1 VLNLK
6 NVAHALGG
14 EITRNQVRAP
24 GPGHSQQD
32 RSLSIALSQSAPGG
46 FVVHSFA
53 GDDPIACKDYVRQK
67 LGLAPFQPKGNR
79 LSRAS
84 DDAIDQALRVAFSGP
99 QNHAGATVVA
109 MYDYRDEVGTLL
121 YQVVR
126 FQPKSFRH
134 RKPNGNGG
142 WVWQGS
148 ERRVLYRWPELIKYP
163 DATVFIT
170 EGEKDAD
177 RVASLGHCATTLAS
191 GEWTADCVKALA
203 GRDCLILEDN
213 DQAGQKKAHEAAA
226 ALYGTAKTVRIVHL
240 PDLPDKGA

>member
-1 VLNLK
+1 MLNLK

-99 QNHAGATVVA
+99 QNHAGYGKAV
-109 MYDYRDEVGTLL
+109 
-121 YQVVR
+121 
-126 FQPKSFRH
+126 S
-134 RKPNGNGG
+134 
-142 WVWQGS
+142 
-148 ERRVLYRWPELIKYP
+148 
-163 DATVFIT
+163 
-170 EGEKDAD
+170 
-177 RVASLGHCATTLAS
+177 
-191 GEWTADCVKALA
+191 CVCSIA
-203 GRDCLILEDN
+203 GRS
-213 DQAGQKKAHEAAA
+213 
-226 ALYGTAKTVRIVHL
+226 
-240 PDLPDKGA
+240 